1 MRVDPSNPKDENRD
15 RFVLSKGHCSPALY
29 ATLSERGFIP
39 EEDLKT
45 FFKEAYSTEALLDE
59 MSNKQSW
66 YFFARYNGE
75 VAGYMKLNIG
85 DAQTEP
91 KGEDYLEVQRLYMYR
106 EFQSKGIGSI
116 LMEKA
121 FEIARDNGKKKLWL
135 GVWEN
140 NHRAIEFYERHGYKI
155 TGSHQFYAGN
165 DISTDYIV
173 ETNIS

>member
-1 MRVDPSNPKDENRD
+1 MCSVTIDKIKNEEVT
-15 RFVLSKGHCSPALY
+15 VLSKICKQTFSDAFKHTMS
-29 ATLSERGFIP
+29 

-45 FFKEAYSTEALLDE
+45 FFKESYSTEALLDE

-140 NHRAIEFYERHGYKI
+140 NYRAIEFYERHGYKI